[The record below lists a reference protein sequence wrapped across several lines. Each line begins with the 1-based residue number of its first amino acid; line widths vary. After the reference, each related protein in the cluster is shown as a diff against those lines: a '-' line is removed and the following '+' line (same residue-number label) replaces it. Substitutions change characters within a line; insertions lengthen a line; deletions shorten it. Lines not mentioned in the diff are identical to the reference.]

1 MAHIKRRLESLSV
14 DAVLP
19 YDDGAEETAASAA
32 VIDTVRALPGC
43 AAYRLSDGAAGNCA
57 CLPAL

>member
-32 VIDTVRALPGC
+32 VIDTVRAEST
-43 AAYRLSDGAAGNCA
+43 LS
-57 CLPAL
+57 LPAL